1 MMKKKWNRPSIL
13 ILALS
18 LLLTGNTEL
27 TFSAQEEIPAAQADK
42 IITLKNSTLKE
53 SKTAHNP
60 IIIMGGAEGD
70 GKPQETDQ
78 NLNAES
84 TLTDKSLNADSA
96 LTNKSLDID
105 SAPTDKNLNTDNIP
119 TDKNLDTDSI
129 PTDKNLDTD
138 STSLKNNT
146 KESRTLTEQKQ
157 AGNNTFLSDSE
168 PDATETPTPTPA
180 PSEKPYESI
189 SCVGFEDYTAS
200 SLTLSWFSDGNND
213 GFYIYRKSKYD
224 AAYQKLGTVANIPF
238 ETHTFKDT
246 KFKRGITFTYKIAA
260 YRYDS
265 NGNPKE
271 GISASEKIN
280 IGIPKTVLSSAKRT
294 NKTVTLKW
302 KKVSKVNGYEIY
314 QKINGG
320 SYKKVKTI
328 NNGGKLSCK
337 LINITTPKKI
347 SFRVRAFLKYKGN
360 MVFGPYGTAKSVRS
374 IASQNLARQF
384 KKLQKQF
391 PNGRYWNHVG
401 KKNYDSSTITKR
413 PCHHA
418 SYDDLSTCNH
428 YNCPNGV
435 IGYQCYGFAWKMSDL
450 LYGRS
455 AKIKNFTSFAKCKAG
470 DVIRYSGHSVI
481 IVEKHKNYIIAGEC
495 NYGNTC
501 IIKWGRN
508 IPKSELRGALYSRRY
523 H

>member
-1 MMKKKWNRPSIL
+1 MKKKWNRPGIL
-13 ILALS
+13 ILALL
-18 LLLTGNTEL
+18 LLLTGNTRL
-27 TFSAQEEIPAAQADK
+27 TLSAQEEIPAAQADK
-42 IITLKNSTLKE
+42 IITLKNSTPK
-53 SKTAHNP
+53 KAKMARNP
-60 IIIMGGAEGD
+60 TIIIGGAGGD
-70 GKPQETDQ
+70 GQPQETDQ
-78 NLNAES
+78 NLNTDTA
-84 TLTDKSLNADSA
+84 LTDKSLNTDSVLTNKSLNTDSA

-105 SAPTDKNLNTDNIP
+105 SAPTDKNL
-119 TDKNLDTDSI
+119 DT
-129 PTDKNLDTD
+129 
-138 STSLKNNT
+138 
-146 KESRTLTEQKQ
+146 
-157 AGNNTFLSDSE
+157 
-168 PDATETPTPTPA
+168 DATETPTPTPA
-180 PSEKPYESI
+180 PSEEPYESI
-189 SCVGFEDYTAS
+189 SCVDFEDYTAS

-224 AAYQKLGTVANIPF
+224 AAYQKLGAVANIPF

-246 KFKRGITFTYKIAA
+246 KFKRGITFTYKIVA

-265 NGNPKE
+265 SGNPKE
-271 GISASEKIN
+271 GISASKKIN
-280 IGIPKTVLSSAKRT
+280 IGIPKTVLSSAKRA

-302 KKVSKVNGYEIY
+302 KKVSNVNGYEIY
-314 QKINGG
+314 QKVNGG
-320 SYKKVKTI
+320 PYKKVKTI
-328 NNGGKLSCK
+328 NNGGKLNCK
-337 LINITTPKKI
+337 LTNITTPKKI

-360 MVFGPYGTAKSVRS
+360 MVFGPYGTAKSIHS

-384 KKLQKQF
+384 KKLQKRF

-501 IIKWGRN
+501 IIKWGRK
-508 IPKSELRGALYSRRY
+508 IPKSELRDALYSHRY
-523 H
+523 R